1 MSLLCCYVSLHTPV
15 SHVSKPAGEGS
26 IWATVVPG
34 WITAIATA
42 GLLIGATVTA
52 VYAAKAFGKQAQ
64 EVGILL
70 EQNKREA
77 AERRRVQAARVFI
90 GAPRDLVR
98 LVHPYAQD
106 ASDNFPVSTMLSSG
120 IPAWAACPSPMTS
133 VRSCLAN
140 VSRVLIP
147 SGPTTALAR
156 TILTFRDANGVRWVR
171 MPDGALYE
179 QSAATAR
186 ESVLAIL
193 GLPLSGTPDHSMT
206 IRPPAMPAWSPSR
219 SLVSRARWYWRT
231 ASS

>member
-106 ASDNFPVSTMLSSG
+106 ASDFPVYDAQFWYSRLGSLSEPDDLGTILPGQRLSG
-120 IPAWAACPSPMTS
+120 THPLGSDD
-133 VRSCLAN
+133 
-140 VSRVLIP
+140 
-147 SGPTTALAR
+147 ALAR

-193 GLPLSGTPDHSMT
+193 GLPLSGTPDHS
-206 IRPPAMPAWSPSR
+206 
-219 SLVSRARWYWRT
+219 
-231 ASS
+231 